1 MYPLLNSDYPFYLT
15 TCNGFDFFGLILGSD
30 MVVNIIYNIDLFSRM
45 NEGIFF

>member
-1 MYPLLNSDYPFYLT
+1 
-15 TCNGFDFFGLILGSD
+15 LGSD